1 MATQVDPWLD
11 PEFPNVDFTQHTS
24 QDLADGIIEVD
35 ENMHPE
41 IVQNTTQPEET
52 PTPEPEPTPAPV
64 AVVEEEPESFDL
76 PDGGSGTIEKT
87 KKGWRVAI
95 DIGAGG
101 IQNFYGKTKNEAMI
115 NMAVAQAN
123 ATKKIRDLN
132 RKVKLSV
139 SETNQP
145 TQTQPQSA
153 RQLSDDD
160 IFDLK
165 TKFASNP
172 DQAIEEWAK
181 KKYGR
186 TFGDIV
192 RGTESGVR
200 AARDLEIE
208 GANREFLGRC
218 PTWYADPNY
227 ENYKTL
233 VAYLA
238 KEKLGRALTEHNR
251 DEILNELCVR
261 GQYTAENLEE
271 AFTDLNDSGLLLRA
285 PQTREIPE
293 PLPAPQQTTAPAQTN
308 ERIVRTETRP
318 RAGLGIR
325 NSEITPSVAPQA
337 KKPLTA
343 EDMENMSDEE
353 IEKLIAIEK
362 RRILSGRR

>member
-1 MATQVDPWLD
+1 MNTQVDPWVD
-11 PEFPNVDFTQHTS
+11 PDFPNVDFTQHAS
-24 QDLADGIIEVD
+24 QDLADGIIED
-35 ENMHPE
+35 EDDNLHPE
-41 IVQNTTQPEET
+41 IVQNTTQREE
-52 PTPEPEPTPAPV
+52 PPVPEPTPV
-64 AVVEEEPESFDL
+64 AVVEDEPESFAL

-132 RKVKLSV
+132 RKVKLGV
-139 SETNQP
+139 TE
-145 TQTQPQSA
+145 SA
-153 RQLSDDD
+153 RSAPPQTAPPQLTDDD

-192 RGTESGVR
+192 RGTDSGVR

-208 GANREFLGRC
+208 GSNREFLGRC
-218 PTWYADPNY
+218 PAWYADPNY

-285 PQTREIPE
+285 PQTREVPE
-293 PLPAPQQTTAPAQTN
+293 PTPTPQQTTAPAPTN

-325 NSEITPSVAPQA
+325 NSEITPSTTPAA
-337 KKPLTA
+337 RKPLSA
-343 EDMENMSDEE
+343 EDMENLSDEE

-362 RRILSGRR
+362 RRLLSGRR

>member
-1 MATQVDPWLD
+1 MATQADPWLD
-11 PEFPNVDFTQHTS
+11 QDFPNVDFTQHTS

-41 IVQNTTQPEET
+41 IVQNTTPPEET
-52 PTPEPEPTPAPV
+52 APPETPSAPV
-64 AVVEEEPESFDL
+64 QTVVEEDPENFDL
-76 PDGGSGTIEKT
+76 PGGGNGTIEKT
-87 KKGWRVAI
+87 KKGWKVQI

-132 RKVKLSV
+132 RKVKLGV
-139 SETNQP
+139 TEVNRQVP
-145 TQTQPQSA
+145 TQPAST
-153 RQLSDDD
+153 RQLSDDE

-172 DQAIEEWAK
+172 DQAIEEWAQ

-186 TFGDIV
+186 SFGDIV
-192 RGTESGVR
+192 RGTESGAR

-208 GANREFLGRC
+208 GVNREFLGRC
-218 PTWYADPNY
+218 SNWYADPNY

-251 DEILNELCVR
+251 DEILNELHVR

-285 PQTREIPE
+285 PRTRETPE
-293 PLPAPQQTTAPAQTN
+293 PTPVPQQTTAPAQAN

-325 NSEITPSVAPQA
+325 SSEITPSTPPQT
-337 KKPLTA
+337 KKPLSA
-343 EDMENMSDEE
+343 EDMENLSDEE